1 LIALYTTMEVGVK
14 QFKQILLTATCLFV
28 MASAFAQPQHST
40 SLPVKHHPSSKQLK
54 DFFTFATQANATFVY
69 PKGFREIAAP
79 DDEDFSFDYALELPG
94 KGFELWLKVS
104 SQKEEWFNY
113 TRTQTNKG
121 PGMEN
126 PDSVYLGVGKAMA
139 VSLAGDQPYFERTIP
154 QEVLIK
160 YHADAGRSYLIT
172 LLDLPETKHYKYA
185 LLITLQKYHTGT
197 ILAICFG
204 NEKGPEFFKNI
215 NRASHCLK
223 FKS

>member
-1 LIALYTTMEVGVK
+1 MTASVK
-14 QFKQILLTATCLFV
+14 QFKQILFTATLLF
-28 MASAFAQPQHST
+28 AAISLFAQVKKT
-40 SLPVKHHPSSKQLK
+40 ATVPVKRHPSSKQLK
-54 DFFTFATQANATFVY
+54 DFFTLATQANATFVY
-69 PKGFREIAAP
+69 PKGFKEITAP
-79 DDEDFSFDYALELPG
+79 DDEDFSFDYALELSG
-94 KGFELWLKVS
+94 KGFEIWLKVS
-104 SQKEEWFNY
+104 SQKQEWFNY

-126 PDSVYLGVGKAMA
+126 PDSVYLDVGKAMA

-154 QEVLIK
+154 ADVLAK
-160 YHADAGRSYLIT
+160 YHADAGRSYLLT

-185 LLITLQKYHTGT
+185 LLITLQKNHTGT
-197 ILAICFG
+197 ILAVCFG